1 MGIYSWTLLI
11 VVIVYGGLTVFAGAT
26 QLKQRK
32 ISTLSS
38 FTMIVG
44 GFLIILSSIKGTV
57 LEYYTFYTLILGL
70 LLIHFSAI
78 NNGFKLYGKI
88 NIKHHLIKLIISIFY
103 NNYFFVKVIISDLF
117 IYNVT
122 PLTPLIKYVI
132 I

>member
-1 MGIYSWTLLI
+1 MGIYSWILLI
-11 VVIVYGGLTVFAGAT
+11 IVFVYGGLTVFAGTT

-44 GFLIILSSIKGTV
+44 GFLIILSSIKGII
-57 LEYYTFYTLILGL
+57 LEYYTIYTLIFGL

-88 NIKHHLIKLIISIFY
+88 NMKHHLIKLIISILII
-103 NNYFFVKVIISDLF
+103 VIFL
-117 IYNVT
+117 
-122 PLTPLIKYVI
+122 LR
-132 I
+132 